1 MPTPSLI
8 ACHDCDLLLR
18 VIPLPP
24 GGVAKCRRCGSTL
37 YRQKPDSINRT
48 LALTIAGLL
57 FFISANVFPFLAL
70 KLQGQVTQTTLSTG
84 IKELYTQDM
93 WALALLVLLTCI
105 VIPLIQLLGML
116 YVLLPLKFN
125 WIAWKSPL
133 VLRTLQHLQPWGMME
148 VFMVGILVS
157 VVKLDKMAT
166 IVPGLALWSFASLI
180 IVLAASVAALDPRGV
195 WDKLAQVD
203 E

>member
-8 ACHDCDLLLR
+8 ACQDCDLLLR
-18 VIPLPP
+18 VIRLPP

-37 YRQKPDSINRT
+37 YSQKPDSIDRT
-48 LALTIAGLL
+48 LALTVAGLL
-57 FFISANVFPFLAL
+57 LFISANVFPFLAL

-84 IKELYTQDM
+84 INELYKQDM

-125 WIAWKSPL
+125 WIAWKSSL

-157 VVKLDKMAT
+157 VVKLGKMAT
-166 IVPGLALWSFASLI
+166 IVPGLAMWSFALLI
-180 IVLAASVAALDPRGV
+180 IVLAASVAALDTRGV
-195 WDKLAQVD
+195 WDKLG
-203 E
+203 

>member
-1 MPTPSLI
+1 
-8 ACHDCDLLLR
+8 
-18 VIPLPP
+18 
-24 GGVAKCRRCGSTL
+24 
-37 YRQKPDSINRT
+37 
-48 LALTIAGLL
+48 LALTVAGLL
-57 FFISANVFPFLAL
+57 LFISANVFPFLAL

-84 IKELYTQDM
+84 IKELYMQDM
-93 WALALLVLLTCI
+93 WVLALLVLLTCI

-133 VLRTLQHLQPWGMME
+133 VLRILQRLQPWGMME

-157 VVKLDKMAT
+157 VVKLGKMAT
-166 IVPGLALWSFASLI
+166 IVPGLALWSFALLI
-180 IVLAASVAALDPRGV
+180 FVLAASVAALDPRGV

-203 E
+203 ESA